1 MEPTNEA
8 RKKGFATVRYHII
21 RIVLFVSACVCAVT
35 GMLLLS
41 FTSDKQTRAETV
53 ASEVTRSDA
62 QAQVLLIMSYDDS
75 DVLTPLARNGVVGI
89 MNNSSVAVDVEYM
102 DAIHNPKGSEAY
114 EAWSDALAAKMGSD
128 TKYNA
133 IICADDDKEAKTKQ
147 YLRSRISV
155 EYNIRHCNVDPFA
168 SFELSNSLDHKFSID
183 KRRWTL
189 GADWKI
195 TKKHTVTVAYVYTN
209 GQDDDDEG
217 NLHALSIGYNYK
229 F

>member
-133 IICADDDKEAKTKQ
+133 IICADDEALTF
-147 YLRSRISV
+147 V
-155 EYNIRHCNVDPFA
+155 E
-168 SFELSNSLDHKFSID
+168 DH
-183 KRRWTL
+183 
-189 GADWKI
+189 
-195 TKKHTVTVAYVYTN
+195 
-209 GQDDDDEG
+209 
-217 NLHALSIGYNYK
+217 
-229 F
+229 